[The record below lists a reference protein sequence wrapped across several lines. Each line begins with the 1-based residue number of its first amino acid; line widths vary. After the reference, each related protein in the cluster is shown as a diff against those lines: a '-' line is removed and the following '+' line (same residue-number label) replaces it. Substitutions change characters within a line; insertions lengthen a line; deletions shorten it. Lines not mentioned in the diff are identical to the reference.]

1 MFWDCLSIQPTWI
14 VLFFQMSVGSD
25 SDLNEN
31 DKDPYQQSV
40 QENEIYICE
49 ETLKGVDNILNEYL
63 ILDEYLMNLDVP
75 EFNFPVDTSH
85 FDVDPNPIN
94 QSIFSADTSVP
105 PDLNPNPINQSIFL
119 AGISVQ
125 PDLNPDP
132 INQGPADVSNDNS
145 IGTPSNNLPL
155 RESTNVLENGL
166 KKKRARTQVEKS
178 ERNAKKY
185 PVLQPCK
192 ESCSKRCI
200 TNFSSDDRALI
211 NSRFWKLSFTE
222 RRQWLAAYINQVD
235 VKNKTSQQ
243 KDGGHLSSR
252 EYLLHLKGSN
262 NLIVCKSMLLNTR
275 GLKSDGTKTE
285 MVLAQ
290 SQSCDGAIA
299 PIEDRRGSHPPSNKC
314 DAEVIYFYIN
324 SCNPVISHYKRKNAA
339 YKRYL
344 NPELSTKEMYKNF
357 SDSKENNKTY
367 CNAFKSENVGFS

>member
-1 MFWDCLSIQPTWI
+1 MK
-14 VLFFQMSVGSD
+14 
-25 SDLNEN
+25 
-31 DKDPYQQSV
+31 KDPYQQSV
-40 QENEIYICE
+40 QENEIDICE
-49 ETLKGVDNILNEYL
+49 EILKDVDNIINEFP
-63 ILDEYLMNLDVP
+63 DAP
-75 EFNFPVDTSH
+75 EFNFP
-85 FDVDPNPIN
+85 
-94 QSIFSADTSVP
+94 ADTSVQ
-105 PDLNPNPINQSIFL
+105 PDFNPN
-119 AGISVQ
+119 
-125 PDLNPDP
+125 P

-145 IGTPSNNLPL
+145 IGTPSNNMPL

-262 NLIVCKSMLLNTR
+262 NVIVCKSMLLNTR

-290 SQSCDGAIA
+290 SQSCDG
-299 PIEDRRGSHPPSNKC
+299 C
-314 DAEVIYFYIN
+314 N
-324 SCNPVISHYKRKNAA
+324 S
-339 YKRYL
+339 
-344 NPELSTKEMYKNF
+344 
-357 SDSKENNKTY
+357 TY
-367 CNAFKSENVGFS
+367 